1 MQGLGVALRI
11 LVLDISIQRGK
22 GDVSLPSADIITK
35 GGELVSDT
43 PGWADGVSD
52 TSSPLPFRML
62 LRGYERNA
70 KC

>member
-35 GGELVSDT
+35 GGELVR
-43 PGWADGVSD
+43 VS
-52 TSSPLPFRML
+52 LPK
-62 LRGYERNA
+62 GGN
-70 KC
+70 